1 MTTMKLKLMIETK
14 TFAYYQAP
22 RQTTPASDPILGA
35 ISQLME
41 QMRRMNSLVDEIQ
54 DFIKTNVQPKTN
66 KKGKQVNFTD
76 QLPSQATANPR
87 NQVASSTQTHNI
99 NHVHVDEE
107 AIESALAISSL
118 QSGKA
123 LPDPYKD
130 HPFHQGSNEEKE
142 TPIIV
147 EQDSDSEDEEE
158 QVTTEPN
165 LDKYKPPVPYLQALN
180 RLKAK
185 NSETDDNLL
194 DAFKKVTITI
204 PLTEAIKHIPS
215 YAKFLKGIC
224 TPHRNP
230 KKIQLSETV
239 SSIMMNS
246 LPVKKRDPGANM
258 ITSEI
263 GGMSFT
269 RSLLDTGA
277 SINILPKSVFD
288 RHHVGE
294 LQPFLVELCLADG
307 SIQKPHGLVED
318 VIVRIEDCY
327 VPIDFLVVDM
337 KMTKELSQAP
347 IILRRPFLATS
358 KTGTDWG
365 KGEVILKVGEHT
377 VKVDIN
383 KLMKYPSRA
392 SEDLGAI
399 DFAGDQDI
407 DTCIEEVMMIDEEE
421 RYEELPMDEPTLELK
436 TLLSTLKYAF
446 LDEEKAKPVIIS
458 SKLDFVQARRTIT
471 GGAKEK

>member
-1 MTTMKLKLMIETK
+1 
-14 TFAYYQAP
+14 
-22 RQTTPASDPILGA
+22 
-35 ISQLME
+35 ME
-41 QMRRMNSLVDEIQ
+41 QMTRMNSHMDEIQ
-54 DFIKTNVQPKTN
+54 DFIKVNVQQMTD
-66 KKGKQVNFTD
+66 KKGKQVTFTD
-76 QLPSQATANPR
+76 QLPSQATTNPR
-87 NQVASSTQTHNI
+87 NQGASWNQTHNI

-107 AIESALAISSL
+107 AVEKTLAILSL
-118 QSGKA
+118 RSGKA

-130 HPFHQGSNEEKE
+130 HPIHQCTSEEKE

-158 QVTTEPN
+158 HVTAEPN
-165 LDKYKPPVPYLQALN
+165 PEKYKPHVPYPQALN
-180 RLKAK
+180 RPKAK
-185 NSETDDNLL
+185 NSENEDNLL

-204 PLTEAIKHIPS
+204 PLIDVIKHIPS

-224 TPHRNP
+224 TPHRYP
-230 KKIQLSETV
+230 KRIQLSETV
-239 SSIMMNS
+239 SYIMMNA
-246 LPVKKRDPGANM
+246 LPIKKRDLGAPM

-277 SINILPKSVFD
+277 SINILPKVVFD
-288 RHHVGE
+288 RHHIGE
-294 LQPFLVELCLADG
+294 LQPFLVELYLADG
-307 SIQKPHGLVED
+307 SVRKPHGLVED

-327 VPIDFLVVDM
+327 FLVDFLVLDI

-347 IILRRPFLATS
+347 IILGRPFLPTA
-358 KTGTDWG
+358 KAVTDCG

-399 DFAGDQDI
+399 DFADDLI
-407 DTCIEEVMMIDEEE
+407 NFRD
-421 RYEELPMDEPTLELK
+421 K
-436 TLLSTLKYAF
+436 TLWATLSFHAIFIYTL
-446 LDEEKAKPVIIS
+446 
-458 SKLDFVQARRTIT
+458 
-471 GGAKEK
+471 